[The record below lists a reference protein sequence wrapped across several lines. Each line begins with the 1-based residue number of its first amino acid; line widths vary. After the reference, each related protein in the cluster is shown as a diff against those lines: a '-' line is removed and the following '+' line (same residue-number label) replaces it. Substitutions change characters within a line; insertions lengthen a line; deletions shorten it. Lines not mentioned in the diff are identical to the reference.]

1 MRRMA
6 DDPPPRHD
14 RCSFERWEAEGLAD
28 ATRQM
33 WGRWLAANGYIVWIS
48 ARRVGPGRPGQRG
61 LKWGVMLTR
70 DGVRIGGSCGTW
82 HGLCHA
88 IALRRDRDDSE
99 AGIARVK
106 VELAGYLPWPLPTH
120 WEGVT

>member
-1 MRRMA
+1 MKRRPA
-6 DDPPPRHD
+6 DPPPRHD

-28 ATRQM
+28 AARQM
-33 WGRWLAANGYIVWIS
+33 WGRWLRVNGYVLWVS
-48 ARRVGPGRPGQRG
+48 SRRTREGR
-61 LKWGVMLTR
+61 KHCVMLTR
-70 DGVRIGGSCGTW
+70 DGVRVGGSCGTW

-106 VELAGYLPWPLPTH
+106 VELAGYLPWPLPAH
-120 WEGVT
+120 WEGAT